1 MTDKAKRRE
10 LRAGYQAAD
19 RGAGVYLVRV
29 PGASRSLLATTND
42 LAALHNRL
50 SFAQSTGSPNA
61 LDLRMRADLQQ
72 FGMADV
78 TIEVLDILTLRP
90 GMTTQEVKDDL
101 AALEAL
107 WRDKLA
113 DTPLY

>member
-29 PGASRSLLATTND
+29 PGASRTLLASTND

-61 LDLRMRADLQQ
+61 LDLRMRADLQR

-78 TIEVLDILTLRP
+78 TIEVVDTLILRP
-90 GMTTQEVKDDL
+90 GMTTEEVKEEL
-101 AALEAL
+101 AVLEAL
-107 WRDKLA
+107 WRDKLVDMA
-113 DTPLY
+113 LY